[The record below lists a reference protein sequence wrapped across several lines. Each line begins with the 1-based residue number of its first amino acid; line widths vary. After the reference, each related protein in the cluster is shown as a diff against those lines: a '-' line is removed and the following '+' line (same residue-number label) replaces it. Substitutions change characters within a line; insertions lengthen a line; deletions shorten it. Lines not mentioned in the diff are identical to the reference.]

1 MNEKNNI
8 VMSCNIDPEYLEK
21 LSKMAYEASLLPHC
35 GRSYNKMALIE
46 AQCIS
51 RIESLHKEAE
61 SVGINSQYID
71 GIYHRAKKI
80 YRENITQ
87 YDFLHTYEEYLKDVI
102 RRFKYNLQ
110 GSTISIAELIKVE
123 ETINKK
129 NYYLSRDWIRFN
141 KLIKKRK

>member
-1 MNEKNNI
+1 
-8 VMSCNIDPEYLEK
+8 MSCSIDPEYLER
-21 LSKMAYEASLLPHC
+21 LVKMACRVSFHVSLLPHC

-61 SVGINSQYID
+61 SVGINSLYID
-71 GIYHRAKKI
+71 DVYHRAKTF

-87 YDFLHTYEEYLKDVI
+87 YDFLHIYEEYLKDAI

-129 NYYLSRDWIRFN
+129 NYYLSRDWIRIN
-141 KLIKKRK
+141 KLIRKRK